1 MHGVVQFMV
10 RSVSTVELG
19 AGYQID
25 KLEENNAQPAG
36 ASAMTW
42 SSTYVLLVLLILPKT
57 NLTCS
62 DLTPGS

>member
-25 KLEENNAQPAG
+25 KLEENNAQ
-36 ASAMTW
+36 
-42 SSTYVLLVLLILPKT
+42 
-57 NLTCS
+57 
-62 DLTPGS
+62 